1 VKPWDCAQTDIEGEP
16 RSGDRTG
23 VAMAHTFTNLL
34 FHVIFGTKGHDPSID
49 ADLRG
54 ALHAYVGGIVG
65 EFKGIALSVNGTA
78 DHLHALIKIPPTMA
92 IAEALRLIK
101 TNSSKWAHE
110 KGARNFSWQSGYA
123 AFSVSESGGL
133 RTHVH
138 RTAGGTSPRKD
149 FSGRVSGVPA

>member
-1 VKPWDCAQTDIEGEP
+1 
-16 RSGDRTG
+16 
-23 VAMAHTFTNLL
+23 MAHTFTNLL

-92 IAEALRLIK
+92 IAEAMRLIK

-110 KGARNFSWQSGYA
+110 KGAQ
-123 AFSVSESGGL
+123 EE
-133 RTHVH
+133 HH
-138 RTAGGTSPRKD
+138 RVKTFREEYLEFLHKHQIPYDPRYV
-149 FSGRVSGVPA
+149 FE